1 MCKTKLNYL
10 TGKGKSSSHFWHCQ
24 KNKLD
29 LLELFNLRINNLGD
43 IYGGTKKNCT
53 EIQLLPT

>member
-1 MCKTKLNYL
+1 
-10 TGKGKSSSHFWHCQ
+10 
-24 KNKLD
+24 
-29 LLELFNLRINNLGD
+29 LELFNLRINNLGD